1 MHRWVDANLYWH
13 LCTVYT
19 SWRSTQ
25 LFEYTYTFPTNVYT
39 YLLQRYTP
47 IEVYACSYISTQCAF
62 LRHTGL
68 HAWAWS
74 DVLIISDSSNAS
86 TPTELYFPVIWLLI
100 VLKNLCSSFLMA
112 RSWISI
118 NLMQS
123 GRWCGPSVHDRVT
136 SRAWD
141 FSAFKFQIHL
151 YDSLYSKALTGP

>member
-1 MHRWVDANLYWH
+1 MYSVHFL
-13 LCTVYT
+13 T
-19 SWRSTQ
+19 
-25 LFEYTYTFPTNVYT
+25 EYTTIWIYVYLSNKCIYISVTKIYT
-39 YLLQRYTP
+39 YRGLCMLIYLNSM
-47 IEVYACSYISTQCAF
+47 CISKTYRPSCM
-62 LRHTGL
+62 
-68 HAWAWS
+68 S
-74 DVLIISDSSNAS
+74 LIWRPHHQWLCNAS